1 MKHSRLLA
9 ITGAAALTACHQPA
23 VVVTTGA
30 PPAPPPIVDGRGVL
44 RAMNNRYAGKWFST
58 LSFSQRTVTYSAS
71 GRETR
76 GVWHEYLAVPGRLR
90 IDYTP
95 LSDHSGVVYAAN
107 RVTSFLNGKA
117 AASQGGWNPALILIA
132 DVYVQPVDT
141 SAYQLDSLGFKTSI
155 VRRDSAGGQA
165 MWVVGA
171 PAGDTTSSQFWVD
184 ADSLLVRRII
194 QKQVTPQRTTVTD
207 IRLGAYQ
214 SVGGYPVAFQIQFYR
229 DGRLFFRE
237 DYYDATV
244 NDVLSPD
251 VFDPAKWVASQP
263 KRGTPG
269 R

>member
-1 MKHSRLLA
+1 MKHLRVAFFVLVAMLA
-9 ITGAAALTACHQPA
+9 GCRQRPA
-23 VVVTTGA
+23 VVSTGA
-30 PPAPPPIVDGRGVL
+30 VPSPPPIVDGRGVL
-44 RAMNNRYAGKWFST
+44 RAMNARYAGKWFST

-95 LSDHSGVVYAAN
+95 LADHSGVVYAAN
-107 RVTSFLNGKA
+107 RVTSFVNGKA
-117 AASQGGWNPALILIA
+117 AASQGGWNPALVLIA
-132 DVYVQPVDT
+132 DVYAQPVDT
-141 SAYQLDSLGFKTSI
+141 TAYQLDSLGFKTPL
-155 VRRDSAGGQA
+155 VRRDSAGGKA

-171 PAGDTTSSQFWVD
+171 TAGDTTSSQFWID

-194 QKQVTPQRTTVTD
+194 QKQSTPQRTTVTD

-214 SVGGYPVAFQIQFYR
+214 SVGGYPVAFEILFYR

-244 NDVLSPD
+244 NDALSPD
-251 VFDPAKWVASQP
+251 LFDPGKWVASQL
-263 KRGTPG
+263 KRGTPEK
-269 R
+269 